1 MTMDSP
7 SAVEIELIRELRQTL
22 SRLEAALSQISDGLV
37 ITSRNGQIL
46 WCNSAFTRL
55 INQPRLELLGQ
66 MIYDLLPRDA
76 EGCPILNPSA
86 VRASGAKGGASKAM
100 LCRNPVQA
108 LAIEWRQVIREEE
121 RPVIFSFRD
130 VSMRISIQELKLEA
144 EQSER
149 RRRQTESLNEQLLH
163 EQQALAAKVV
173 ECPVTGLPNR
183 RGLALR
189 MNIALD
195 ELKSKPGQLTILF
208 CDLNRFKET
217 NDLHGHQVGDELLIE
232 VARRLQNSLRRNDTL
247 SRLGGDEFVVVT
259 TNITNQ
265 NDAIQLAERLQEA
278 LGEPWSVDNQTIR
291 PTMSIGITMTTDA
304 RISTE
309 ELLRRADLAMYDA
322 KTKKN
327 RYISIYEKSI
337 DARVK
342 QEIFQRRQ
350 LQEAIQEQT
359 MHLLFQPIVNLKDG
373 STHAVEGLLRLRRDD
388 PNAMPPTEFIPIA
401 EQTGLILPL
410 GQWVITAAMHE
421 IHRRIQDSQETIISI
436 NVSPMQLKERGLS
449 QWILQRADAMNID
462 PAWLALEVTETVL
475 IEQPELTTGELRR
488 LRQAGIKVY
497 LDDFGTGYSSMS
509 WLARLPIDAIKID
522 KSFTAGFLFSARKA
536 KVIRSMIS
544 LAQELGL
551 EVICEGIETEQ
562 QRQGLLTMGSTLGQG
577 YLFGH
582 PASAQGLPMTPR
594 LPSGA

>member
-37 ITSRNGQIL
+37 ITNRNGQIL

-55 INQPRLELLGQ
+55 IDQPRLAILGET
-66 MIYDLLPRDA
+66 IYDLVPRDA
-76 EGCPILNPSA
+76 EGCSILNPSA
-86 VRASGAKGGASKAM
+86 VRASGAKGGTSKA
-100 LCRNPVQA
+100 LICRNPVQA
-108 LAIEWRQVIREEE
+108 LAIEWRQVFQEQE
-121 RPVIFSFRD
+121 RPVIFCFRD
-130 VSMRISIQELKLEA
+130 VSMRLSIQELKLEA

-149 RRRQTESLNEQLLH
+149 RRQQTESLNEQLLH

-189 MNIALD
+189 MNIALA
-195 ELKSKPGQLTILF
+195 ELKSQPGQLTILF

-232 VARRLQNSLRRNDTL
+232 VARRLQSSLRRNDTL
-247 SRLGGDEFVVVT
+247 SRLGGDEFVIVT

-265 NDAIQLAERLQEA
+265 SDAILLAERLQVA
-278 LGEPWSVDNQTIR
+278 LGEPWTVDNQTIIH
-291 PTMSIGITMTTDA
+291 PSMSIGITMTTDA
-304 RISTE
+304 QISTE

-327 RYISIYEKSI
+327 HHISIYETSI

-359 MHLLFQPIVNLKDG
+359 MQLVFQPIVNLKDG
-373 STHAVEGLLRLRRDD
+373 SIHAVEGLLRLRRDD
-388 PNAMPPTEFIPIA
+388 PNAMPPTKFIPIA

-410 GQWVITAAMHE
+410 GKWVITAAMHE
-421 IHRRIQDSQETIISI
+421 IRRRVKVGQESIISI
-436 NVSPMQLKERGLS
+436 NVSPIQLKERGFS
-449 QWILQRADAMNID
+449 QWILQRADTMNID
-462 PAWLALEVTETVL
+462 PAWLALEVTETIL
-475 IEQPELTTGELRR
+475 IEQPELTTGELRL
-488 LRQAGIKVY
+488 LRKAGIKVY

-522 KSFTAGFLFSARKA
+522 KSFTAGFLFDARKE

-577 YLFGH
+577 FLFGH
-582 PASAQGLPMTPR
+582 PEPGRSP
-594 LPSGA
+594 

>member
-1 MTMDSP
+1 MDSP

-37 ITSRNGQIL
+37 ITNRNGQIL

-55 INQPRLELLGQ
+55 IDQPRLAILGET
-66 MIYDLLPRDA
+66 IYDLVPRDA
-76 EGCPILNPSA
+76 EGCSILNPSA
-86 VRASGAKGGASKAM
+86 VRASGGKGGTSKA
-100 LCRNPVQA
+100 LICRNPVQA
-108 LAIEWRQVIREEE
+108 LAIEWRQVFQEQE
-121 RPVIFSFRD
+121 RPVIFCFRD
-130 VSMRISIQELKLEA
+130 VSMRLSIQELKLEA

-149 RRRQTESLNEQLLH
+149 RRQQTESLNEQLLH

-189 MNIALD
+189 MNIALA
-195 ELKSKPGQLTILF
+195 ELKSQPGQLTILF

-232 VARRLQNSLRRNDTL
+232 VARRLQSSLRRNDTL
-247 SRLGGDEFVVVT
+247 SRLGGDEFVIVT

-265 NDAIQLAERLQEA
+265 SDAILLAERLQVA
-278 LGEPWSVDNQTIR
+278 LGEPWTVDNQTIH
-291 PTMSIGITMTTDA
+291 PSMSIGITMTTDA
-304 RISTE
+304 QISTE

-327 RYISIYEKSI
+327 HHISIYETSI

-359 MHLLFQPIVNLKDG
+359 MQLVFQPIVNLKDG
-373 STHAVEGLLRLRRDD
+373 SIHAVEGLLRLRRDD
-388 PNAMPPTEFIPIA
+388 PNAMPPTKFIPIA

-410 GQWVITAAMHE
+410 GKWVITAAMHE
-421 IHRRIQDSQETIISI
+421 IRRRVKVGQESIISI
-436 NVSPMQLKERGLS
+436 NVSPIQLKERGFS
-449 QWILQRADAMNID
+449 QWILQRADTMNID
-462 PAWLALEVTETVL
+462 PAWLALEVTETIL
-475 IEQPELTTGELRR
+475 IEQPELTTGELRL
-488 LRQAGIKVY
+488 LRKAGIKVY

-522 KSFTAGFLFSARKA
+522 KSFTAGFLFDARKE

-577 YLFGH
+577 FLFGH
-582 PASAQGLPMTPR
+582 PEPGRAP
-594 LPSGA
+594 

>member
-1 MTMDSP
+1 MDSP
-7 SAVEIELIRELRQTL
+7 SAVEIQLIQELRQTL

-37 ITSRNGQIL
+37 ITSRHGQIL

-55 INQPRLELLGQ
+55 IDQPRLAMLGQ
-66 MIYDLLPRDA
+66 TIYDLLPRDA
-76 EGCPILNPSA
+76 EGCRILNPSA
-86 VRASGAKGGASKAM
+86 VRASGAKGGTSKAL

-108 LAIEWRQVIREEE
+108 LAIEWRQVFQEQE
-121 RPVIFSFRD
+121 RPVIFCFRD
-130 VSMRISIQELKLEA
+130 VSMRLSIQELRLEA

-149 RRRQTESLNEQLLH
+149 RRRQTEFLNEQLIH

-189 MNIALD
+189 MNIALA
-195 ELKSKPGQLTILF
+195 ELKTKPGQLTILF

-217 NDLHGHQVGDELLIE
+217 NDLYGHQVGDELLIE
-232 VARRLQNSLRRNDTL
+232 VARRLQSSLRRNDTL
-247 SRLGGDEFVVVT
+247 SRLGGDEFVIVT

-265 NDAIQLAERLQEA
+265 SDAIQLAERLQVV
-278 LGEPWSVDNQTIR
+278 LGQPWTVDNQTIR
-291 PTMSIGITMTTDA
+291 PAMSIGITMTTDA
-304 RISTE
+304 QISTE

-327 RYISIYEKSI
+327 SHISVFETTI

-350 LQEAIQEQT
+350 LQKAIQDQA
-359 MHLLFQPIVNLKDG
+359 MHLVFQPIVNLKDG
-373 STHAVEGLLRLRRDD
+373 SLHAIEGLLRLRRDD

-421 IHRRIQDSQETIISI
+421 IHRRIQEGQEAIISI
-436 NVSPMQLKERGLS
+436 NVSPMQLKEAGLS

-475 IEQPELTTGELRR
+475 IEQPELTTRELRH
-488 LRQAGIKVY
+488 LRNAGIKVY

-509 WLARLPIDAIKID
+509 WLSRLPIDAIKID
-522 KSFTAGFLFSARKA
+522 KSFTAGFLFNARKA

-551 EVICEGIETEQ
+551 EVICEGIETDQ

-577 YLFGH
+577 FLFGH
-582 PASAQGLPMTPR
+582 PEPVQR
-594 LPSGA
+594 

>member
-1 MTMDSP
+1 
-7 SAVEIELIRELRQTL
+7 
-22 SRLEAALSQISDGLV
+22 
-37 ITSRNGQIL
+37 
-46 WCNSAFTRL
+46 
-55 INQPRLELLGQ
+55 
-66 MIYDLLPRDA
+66 
-76 EGCPILNPSA
+76 
-86 VRASGAKGGASKAM
+86 
-100 LCRNPVQA
+100 
-108 LAIEWRQVIREEE
+108 LAIEWRQVFQEQE
-121 RPVIFSFRD
+121 RPVIFCFRD
-130 VSMRISIQELKLEA
+130 VSMRLSIQELKLEA

-189 MNIALD
+189 MNIALA
-195 ELKSKPGQLTILF
+195 ELKSQPGQLTILF

-232 VARRLQNSLRRNDTL
+232 VARRLQSSLRRNDTL
-247 SRLGGDEFVVVT
+247 SRLGGDEFVIVT

-265 NDAIQLAERLQEA
+265 SDAILLAERLQVA
-278 LGEPWSVDNQTIR
+278 LGEPWTVDNQTIH
-291 PTMSIGITMTTDA
+291 PSMSIGITMTMDA
-304 RISTE
+304 QISTE

-327 RYISIYEKSI
+327 HHISIYETSI

-359 MHLLFQPIVNLKDG
+359 MQLVFQPIVNLKDG
-373 STHAVEGLLRLRRDD
+373 SIHAVEGLLRLRRDD
-388 PNAMPPTEFIPIA
+388 PNAMPPTKFIPIA

-410 GQWVITAAMHE
+410 GKWVITAAMHE
-421 IHRRIQDSQETIISI
+421 IRRRVKVGQESIISI
-436 NVSPMQLKERGLS
+436 NVSPIQLKERGFS
-449 QWILQRADAMNID
+449 QWILQRADTMNID
-462 PAWLALEVTETVL
+462 PAWLALEVTETIL
-475 IEQPELTTGELRR
+475 IEQPELTTGELRL
-488 LRQAGIKVY
+488 LRKAGIKVY

-522 KSFTAGFLFSARKA
+522 KSFTAGFLFDARKE

-577 YLFGH
+577 FLFGH
-582 PASAQGLPMTPR
+582 PEPGRAP
-594 LPSGA
+594 

>member
-7 SAVEIELIRELRQTL
+7 SAVEILLIQELRQTL

-37 ITSRNGQIL
+37 ITSRHGQIL

-55 INQPRLELLGQ
+55 IDQPRLAMLGQ
-66 MIYDLLPRDA
+66 TIYDLLPRDA
-76 EGCPILNPSA
+76 EGCRILNPSA
-86 VRASGAKGGASKAM
+86 VRASGAKGGTSKAL

-108 LAIEWRQVIREEE
+108 LAIEWRQVFQEQE
-121 RPVIFSFRD
+121 RPVIFCFRD
-130 VSMRISIQELKLEA
+130 VSMRLSIQELRLEA

-149 RRRQTESLNEQLLH
+149 RRRQTEFLNEQLIH

-189 MNIALD
+189 MNIALA
-195 ELKSKPGQLTILF
+195 ELKSQPGQLTILF

-232 VARRLQNSLRRNDTL
+232 VARRLQSSLRRNDTL
-247 SRLGGDEFVVVT
+247 SRLGGDEFVIVT

-265 NDAIQLAERLQEA
+265 SDAIQLAERLQVV
-278 LGEPWSVDNQTIR
+278 LGQPWTVDNQTIR
-291 PTMSIGITMTTDA
+291 PAMSIGITMTTDA
-304 RISTE
+304 QISTE

-327 RYISIYEKSI
+327 SHISVFETTI

-350 LQEAIQEQT
+350 LQKALQDQA
-359 MHLLFQPIVNLKDG
+359 MHLVFQPIVNLKDG
-373 STHAVEGLLRLRRDD
+373 SLHAIEGLLRLRRDD
-388 PNAMPPTEFIPIA
+388 PSAMPPTEFIPIA

-421 IHRRIQDSQETIISI
+421 IHRRIQEGQEAIISI
-436 NVSPMQLKERGLS
+436 NVSPMQLKEAGLS

-475 IEQPELTTGELRR
+475 IEQPELTTRELRH
-488 LRQAGIKVY
+488 LRKAGIKVY

-522 KSFTAGFLFSARKA
+522 KSFTAGFLFDARKE

-577 YLFGH
+577 FLFGH
-582 PASAQGLPMTPR
+582 PEPGRSP
-594 LPSGA
+594 

>member
-37 ITSRNGQIL
+37 ITNRNGQIL

-55 INQPRLELLGQ
+55 IDQPRLAILGET
-66 MIYDLLPRDA
+66 IYDLVPRDA

-86 VRASGAKGGASKAM
+86 VRASGAKGGTSKA
-100 LCRNPVQA
+100 LICRNPVQA
-108 LAIEWRQVIREEE
+108 LAIEWRQVFQEQE
-121 RPVIFSFRD
+121 RPVIFCFRD
-130 VSMRISIQELKLEA
+130 VSMRLSIQELKLEA

-189 MNIALD
+189 MNIALA
-195 ELKSKPGQLTILF
+195 ELKSQPGQLTILF

-232 VARRLQNSLRRNDTL
+232 VARRLQSSLRRNDTL
-247 SRLGGDEFVVVT
+247 SRLGGDEFVIVT

-265 NDAIQLAERLQEA
+265 SDAILLAERLQVA
-278 LGEPWSVDNQTIR
+278 LGEPWTVDNQTIH
-291 PTMSIGITMTTDA
+291 PSMSIGITMTTDA
-304 RISTE
+304 QISTE

-327 RYISIYEKSI
+327 HHISIYETSI

-350 LQEAIQEQT
+350 LQEAIQDQT
-359 MHLLFQPIVNLKDG
+359 MQLVFQPIVNLKDG
-373 STHAVEGLLRLRRDD
+373 SIYAVEGLLRLRRDD
-388 PNAMPPTEFIPIA
+388 PNAMPPTKFIPIA

-410 GQWVITAAMHE
+410 GKWVITAAMHE
-421 IHRRIQDSQETIISI
+421 IRRRVKVGQESIISI
-436 NVSPMQLKERGLS
+436 NVSPIQLKERGFS
-449 QWILQRADAMNID
+449 QWILQRADTMNID
-462 PAWLALEVTETVL
+462 PAWLALEVTETIL
-475 IEQPELTTGELRR
+475 IEQPELTTGELRL
-488 LRQAGIKVY
+488 LRKAGIKVY

-522 KSFTAGFLFSARKA
+522 KSFTAGFLFDARKE

-577 YLFGH
+577 FLFGH
-582 PASAQGLPMTPR
+582 PEPGRAP
-594 LPSGA
+594 

>member
-37 ITSRNGQIL
+37 ITNRNGQIL

-55 INQPRLELLGQ
+55 IDQPRLAILGET
-66 MIYDLLPRDA
+66 IYDLVPRDA
-76 EGCPILNPSA
+76 EGCSILNPSA
-86 VRASGAKGGASKAM
+86 VRASGGKGGTSKA
-100 LCRNPVQA
+100 LICRNPVQA
-108 LAIEWRQVIREEE
+108 LAIEWRQVFQEQE
-121 RPVIFSFRD
+121 RPVIFCFRD
-130 VSMRISIQELKLEA
+130 VSMRLSIQELKLEA

-149 RRRQTESLNEQLLH
+149 RRQQTESLNEQLLH

-189 MNIALD
+189 MNIALA
-195 ELKSKPGQLTILF
+195 ELKSQPGQLTILF

-232 VARRLQNSLRRNDTL
+232 VARRLQSSLRRNDTL
-247 SRLGGDEFVVVT
+247 SRLGGDEFVIVT

-265 NDAIQLAERLQEA
+265 SDAILLAERLQVA
-278 LGEPWSVDNQTIR
+278 LGEPWTVDNQTIH
-291 PTMSIGITMTTDA
+291 PSMSIGITMTTDA
-304 RISTE
+304 QISTE

-327 RYISIYEKSI
+327 HHISIYETSI

-359 MHLLFQPIVNLKDG
+359 MQLVFQPIVNLKDG
-373 STHAVEGLLRLRRDD
+373 SIHAVEGLLRLRRDD
-388 PNAMPPTEFIPIA
+388 PNAMPPTKFIPIA

-410 GQWVITAAMHE
+410 GKWVITAAMHE
-421 IHRRIQDSQETIISI
+421 IRRRVKVGQESIISI
-436 NVSPMQLKERGLS
+436 NVSPIQLKERGFS
-449 QWILQRADAMNID
+449 QWILQRADTMNID
-462 PAWLALEVTETVL
+462 PAWLALEVTETIL
-475 IEQPELTTGELRR
+475 IEQPELTTGELRL
-488 LRQAGIKVY
+488 LRKAGIKVY

-522 KSFTAGFLFSARKA
+522 KSFTAGFLFDARKE

-577 YLFGH
+577 FLFGH
-582 PASAQGLPMTPR
+582 PEPGRAP
-594 LPSGA
+594 

>member
-37 ITSRNGQIL
+37 ITNRNGQIL

-55 INQPRLELLGQ
+55 IDQPRLAILGET
-66 MIYDLLPRDA
+66 IYDLVPRDA
-76 EGCPILNPSA
+76 EGCSILNPST
-86 VRASGAKGGASKAM
+86 VRASGAKGGTSKA
-100 LCRNPVQA
+100 LICRNPVQA
-108 LAIEWRQVIREEE
+108 LAIEWRQVFQEQE
-121 RPVIFSFRD
+121 RPVIFCFRD
-130 VSMRISIQELKLEA
+130 VSMRLSIQELKLEA

-149 RRRQTESLNEQLLH
+149 RRQQTESLNEQLLH

-189 MNIALD
+189 MNIALA
-195 ELKSKPGQLTILF
+195 ELKSQPGQLTILF

-232 VARRLQNSLRRNDTL
+232 VARRLQSSLRRNDTL
-247 SRLGGDEFVVVT
+247 SRLGGDEFVIVT

-265 NDAIQLAERLQEA
+265 SDAILLAERLQVA
-278 LGEPWSVDNQTIR
+278 LGEPWTVDNQTIH
-291 PTMSIGITMTTDA
+291 PSMSIGITMTMDA
-304 RISTE
+304 QISTE

-327 RYISIYEKSI
+327 HHISIYETSI

-359 MHLLFQPIVNLKDG
+359 MQLVFQPIVNLKDG
-373 STHAVEGLLRLRRDD
+373 SIHAVEGLLRLRRDD
-388 PNAMPPTEFIPIA
+388 PNAMPPTKFIPIA

-410 GQWVITAAMHE
+410 GKWVITAAMHE
-421 IHRRIQDSQETIISI
+421 IRRRVKVGQESIISI
-436 NVSPMQLKERGLS
+436 NVSPIQLKERGFS
-449 QWILQRADAMNID
+449 QWILQRADTMNID
-462 PAWLALEVTETVL
+462 PAWLALEVTETIL
-475 IEQPELTTGELRR
+475 IEQPELTTGELRL
-488 LRQAGIKVY
+488 LRKAGIKVY

-522 KSFTAGFLFSARKA
+522 KSFTAGFLFDARKE

-577 YLFGH
+577 FLFGH
-582 PASAQGLPMTPR
+582 PEPGRSP
-594 LPSGA
+594 